1 MPTKI
6 LVGIGGTGAKCI
18 EAAVHLAVSEPSNYT
33 IYPIVID
40 QDKINGNI
48 LRLKEVI
55 KAYKTLSNKGS
66 GISRDWP
73 FNNTIEFYD
82 ELLPI
87 APVNEDI
94 TFAAAIGEP
103 SMVDDE
109 KELINSLYT
118 RSQLTDT
125 IMNQGFKKRAHMGSI
140 LFEKFIEIERRK
152 EQNDP
157 GFNFIINR
165 VRNEMYVSVFIY
177 ASLFGGTGISGFVNV
192 GKFFKRYL
200 ETAEIN
206 VVLFSPYFKINS
218 NDRENP
224 DATLVKSD
232 KDMLA
237 TRIALE
243 IYGDEIQKV
252 FDKIFLIGSD
262 LETLG
267 DEIVSETP
275 NFYGAEQKNKAH
287 LFEMIAGSLTFNN
300 INENGVFNFFL
311 PVRKD
316 NPPVTI
322 GTSEIID
329 WKKFFETI
337 NIKERN
343 LRLCLDLANCLTE
356 IKRSDLGDSW
366 IDRQPWIK
374 KDELQKLTDWGER
387 YFTWFDDM
395 VKWKVFNVSM
405 KDLLSNP
412 YKFSAKLSSY
422 LYDNQNELKNLFKT
436 LEILAKEEK

>member
-6 LVGIGGTGAKCI
+6 IIGIGGTGAKCI
-18 EAAVHLAVSEPSNYT
+18 EAAVHLAVSEPGNYT

-48 LRLKEVI
+48 LRLKDVI
-55 KAYKTLSNKGS
+55 KAYKVLSEKGI
-66 GISRDWP
+66 GIIREWP
-73 FNNTIEFYD
+73 FINTIEYFD

-103 SMVDDE
+103 SMFEDE
-109 KELINSLYT
+109 KELINALYT
-118 RSQLTDT
+118 RGQLTDS

-140 LFEKFIEIERRK
+140 LFEKFIETERRK
-152 EQNDP
+152 SQNEP
-157 GFNFIINR
+157 GFNFVINR
-165 VRNEMYVSVFIY
+165 VRNAMDLSVYIYV
-177 ASLFGGTGISGFVNV
+177 SLFGGTGISGFVNV
-192 GKFFKRYL
+192 GKFFKKHL

-206 VVLFSPYFKINS
+206 VVLFSPYFKISS

-224 DATLVKSD
+224 DSTLVKSD

-252 FDKIFLIGSD
+252 FDRVFLIGSD

-275 NFYGAEQKNKAH
+275 NYYGAKQKNKAH
-287 LFEMIAGSLTFNN
+287 LFEMIAGSLIFNN
-300 INENGVFNFFL
+300 INDKGTFNFFL

-316 NPPVTI
+316 YPPVTI
-322 GTSEIID
+322 GEDELIS

-337 NIKERN
+337 SIKEKN
-343 LRLCLDLANCLTE
+343 LRLCLDFANCLTE
-356 IKRSDLGDSW
+356 IKRNNLNDNW

-374 KDELQKLTDWGER
+374 KDELQKLIEWGER
-387 YFTWFDDM
+387 YYTWFDDM
-395 VKWKVFNVSM
+395 VKWKVFNVTM
-405 KDLLSNP
+405 KGLVSDP

-422 LYDNQNELKNLFKT
+422 LYDNQNEPKNLFKT
-436 LEILAKEEK
+436 LEILAKKMK